1 MSSAAPAVPAAA
13 PTTPISVVSA
23 EAKKDIDQYGDY
35 SASAKQVG
43 AYLLGMIRDPKVLS
57 AFFAFW
63 FLFSFFSILITSGV
77 NSLTANSPQPL
88 QVWWV
93 GTLLS
98 SILVLLLFYL
108 VFHSS
113 SNFNRGM
120 VLLLLSTLIITHISL
135 LVTQINLRVT

>member
-1 MSSAAPAVPAAA
+1 
-13 PTTPISVVSA
+13 
-23 EAKKDIDQYGDY
+23 
-35 SASAKQVG
+35 
-43 AYLLGMIRDPKVLS
+43 LS

-63 FLFSFFSILITSGV
+63 FLFTFFSILIASGV
-77 NSLTANSPQPL
+77 NTLTANSPPTL

-113 SNFNRGM
+113 ANFNRGM
-120 VLLLLSTLIITHISL
+120 VLLILCTLLITHISL
-135 LVTQINLRVT
+135 LSTQINLRVT